1 MHSFAQLTELAHAS
15 GYCFHFLCKCM
26 STFIHRDPSINFRR
40 LIQFR
45 VAGGLEPIPAVTGR
59 VVYVVTVHKENK

>member
-15 GYCFHFLCKCM
+15 GYCFHFLCKYM

-45 VAGGLEPIPAVTGR
+45 VAGGLEPIPAVTG
-59 VVYVVTVHKENK
+59 